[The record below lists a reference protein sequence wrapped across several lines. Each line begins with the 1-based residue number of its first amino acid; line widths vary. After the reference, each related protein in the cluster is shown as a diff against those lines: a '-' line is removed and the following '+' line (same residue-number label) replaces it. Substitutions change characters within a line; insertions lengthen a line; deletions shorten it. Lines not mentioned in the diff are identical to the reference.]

1 MAEYI
6 ISDNLYTRLIFAAGN
21 HDYAVMDDVAC
32 ELEKNEIVR
41 CKDCKFLNRYD
52 MSCRRWSHDN
62 GVCYMAKHISNE
74 GFCAWG
80 ERRAE

>member
-6 ISDNLYTRLIFAAGN
+6 VEYP
-21 HDYAVMDDVAC
+21 DDIVSVSHIEEC
-32 ELEKNEIVR
+32 INVHERIVR
-41 CKDCKFLNRYD
+41 CKDCKFINRYD

-62 GVCYMAKHISNE
+62 GVCYMAKHVSDD

-80 ERRAE
+80 ERR